1 SEDFPEPETPV
12 KATIASRGMST
23 STLRRLCSPA
33 PRTRTKPSGGSSD
46 ISAGQSTV
54 GGNGGP
60 VEAVGR
66 PGGRRYGGEHRL
78 ERHGTRPAGP
88 PPPHAS
94 PHRRPPGTG
103 RNGRTAGRQD
113 VHAVLDL
120 AHTTTWTGT
129 ALRPWVQ
136 RTTGPDHEAGPG
148 REAGPDHETGPG
160 CETGPV
166 MEEDVWMQTPGTSAT
181 GATNASGRPSRT
193 GGWRGRRAICAPG
206 VPWTWR
212 RGRGATPSGWRAGAG
227 GWTPSISHR
236 SRCAGSKPRPST
248 TGRPCMPRS

>member
-88 PPPHAS
+88 PPPHCLAAS
-94 PHRRPPGTG
+94 SSAGHRPQRQD
-103 RNGRTAGRQD
+103 GRTAGR
-113 VHAVLDL
+113 A
-120 AHTTTWTGT
+120 G
-129 ALRPWVQ
+129 RP
-136 RTTGPDHEAGPG
+136 RRA
-148 REAGPDHETGPG
+148 R
-160 CETGPV
+160 
-166 MEEDVWMQTPGTSAT
+166 PGTHDDVD
-181 GATNASGRPSRT
+181 GYGVASLGTEDSRT
-193 GGWRGRRAICAPG
+193 GP
-206 VPWTWR
+206 
-212 RGRGATPSGWRAGAG
+212 
-227 GWTPSISHR
+227 
-236 SRCAGSKPRPST
+236 
-248 TGRPCMPRS
+248 